1 MLLALFRL
9 FASLPRPRMHRP
21 PGRTAGLCLPGKYR
35 RRLQANAAQA
45 GYPDPAFARR
55 AAAGRRHDPGN
66 APVWFRNEQSL
77 AQVVSDDNEVVAA
90 ARSRTAASCS

>member
-1 MLLALFRL
+1 MRSAAAGRL
-9 FASLPRPRMHRP
+9 VYA
-21 PGRTAGLCLPGKYR
+21 CPGKYR

-55 AAAGRRHDPGN
+55 AAQAGAMILEMPR
-66 APVWFRNEQSL
+66 VWFRNEQSL

-90 ARSRTAASCS
+90 RAPRTAASCS